1 MPIHQLSVEA
11 AFNQLDPREK
21 LYAHH
26 MAKAAWS
33 GTRILHRQVSPES
46 SGIFDFIM
54 RLYKACKTSYRGD
67 WDALANACKV
77 SRADVNAFLEYAA
90 TFLSNMGNYY
100 VWSITVY
107 WVLRAAEQVHRVSG
121 TRSSGH

>member
-21 LYAHH
+21 LYSHH

-33 GTRILHRQVSPES
+33 GTRIIHRQVSPES

-54 RLYKACKTSYRGD
+54 RLYEACKNSYRGD

-77 SRADVNAFLEYAA
+77 SHADVNAFLEYAA

-107 WVLRAAEQVHRVSG
+107 WGA
-121 TRSSGH
+121 SSS

>member
-1 MPIHQLSVEA
+1 MQYLLINRTTVYTQE
-11 AFNQLDPREK
+11 RK
-21 LYAHH
+21 L
-26 MAKAAWS
+26 
-33 GTRILHRQVSPES
+33 S

-54 RLYKACKTSYRGD
+54 RLYEACKNSYRGD

-77 SRADVNAFLEYAA
+77 SHADVNAFLEYAA

-107 WVLRAAEQVHRVSG
+107 WGA
-121 TRSSGH
+121 SSS

>member
-11 AFNQLDPREK
+11 VFSKLNSREK

-33 GTRILHRQVSPES
+33 GTRIIHRQVSPES
-46 SGIFDFIM
+46 NGIFDFIM
-54 RLYKACKTSYRGD
+54 RLYEACKNSYRGD
-67 WDALANACKV
+67 WNALANACRV
-77 SRADVNAFLEYAA
+77 SHADVNAFLEYAA

-100 VWSITVY
+100 VWSITVS
-107 WVLRAAEQVHRVSG
+107 WGA
-121 TRSSGH
+121 SSS

>member
-1 MPIHQLSVEA
+1 MPMHQLSVEA
-11 AFNQLDPREK
+11 AFNQLDPREQ

-33 GTRILHRQVSPES
+33 GARIIQRKVSPES

-54 RLYKACKTSYRGD
+54 RLYEACKNSYRGD

-77 SRADVNAFLEYAA
+77 SHADVNAFIEYAA

-100 VWSITVY
+100 VWSITAY
-107 WVLRAAEQVHRVSG
+107 WDA
-121 TRSSGH
+121 SSS